1 MKPSRQAEA
10 PPFTEAYFTRAF
22 GRGVIMQGGGYT
34 GDVTVTEAYFTR
46 ALSRGAI
53 MQGEGGVYKMSVAPI
68 ARAHPAAQAHLAAQC
83 FDT

>member
-1 MKPSRQAEA
+1 MKPSRHAEA

-34 GDVTVTEAYFTR
+34 GGVTVTEAYFTR

-53 MQGEGGVYKMSVAPI
+53 MQGE
-68 ARAHPAAQAHLAAQC
+68 
-83 FDT
+83 DTYN